1 MGDATRRFALPA
13 GPSGVA
19 RASDWLRSLGEE
31 FGLSAEETY
40 RLDLCAGE
48 LLTNVLAYAY
58 PSDEGGTPHSIG
70 LRAQFN
76 ERRVALEIVDD
87 GRPFDP
93 LAWRGPGAPRSLA
106 EAESGGSGLLLVKR
120 FADEC
125 RYARRDDRNVMRL
138 VIRRGAVDGRA
149 AAGARLPR
157 GPGRRGPAGAVALP
171 VRRADGTLVRNDERQ
186 GLDRRLLGFI
196 WPLAIFRGV
205 PCHLVEEVV
214 ASCRLVRF
222 HDGAVMLRPGQ
233 PNDAMAF
240 VINGRLRVHLDAPD
254 SPTYFVIA
262 AGDCVGELSVIDGRA
277 RVGLRR
283 RRPGYPGAAGRCRY
297 AVRTATRDPRREP
310 QLHADPVRPGAAPR
324 SSVVEQI
331 RWELDLAHLQRDLG
345 FAREIQAGML
355 PQESPL
361 FPDREEVDCAARLL
375 AARQVGGD
383 FYDAFFIDSTRLFV
397 TIGDV
402 CGKGLPA
409 ALFMVRALT
418 VLRGEATRRTGTK
431 RAYVQ
436 RVVERVNRLL
446 VERNEQSLFVSL
458 FCALLDTATGTLAY
472 VSAGHNPPA
481 LALGGGPL
489 KP

>member
-1 MGDATRRFALPA
+1 
-13 GPSGVA
+13 
-19 RASDWLRSLGEE
+19 
-31 FGLSAEETY
+31 
-40 RLDLCAGE
+40 
-48 LLTNVLAYAY
+48 
-58 PSDEGGTPHSIG
+58 
-70 LRAQFN
+70 
-76 ERRVALEIVDD
+76 
-87 GRPFDP
+87 
-93 LAWRGPGAPRSLA
+93 
-106 EAESGGSGLLLVKR
+106 
-120 FADEC
+120 
-125 RYARRDDRNVMRL
+125 
-138 VIRRGAVDGRA
+138 
-149 AAGARLPR
+149 
-157 GPGRRGPAGAVALP
+157 
-171 VRRADGTLVRNDERQ
+171 
-186 GLDRRLLGFI
+186 
-196 WPLAIFRGV
+196 V
-205 PCHLVEEVV
+205 PCHLVEDVV

-262 AGDCVGELSVIDGRA
+262 AGDCVGELSVIDGRPA
-277 RVGLRR
+277 SAYV
-283 RRPGYPGAAGRCRY
+283 
-297 AVRTATRDPRREP
+297 V
-310 QLHADPVRPGAAPR
+310 ADPGTRVLLVDADTLFERLLAIPAVSRNFMRILSDRVRR
-324 SSVVEQI
+324 TSSRVVEQI
-331 RWELDLAHLQRDLG
+331 RSELDLAHLQRDLG

-418 VLRGEATRRTGTK
+418 VLRGEATRRTGAK

-481 LALGGGPL
+481 LALGGGPFEL
-489 KP
+489 VTAPRNPVAGMMEGLSFAGGEVQLPPESVLVLYTDGVTEAQGERGEQVEQVEQLEQFGPARLLATLNGAGERSATALVDATLAAVDRFTGERAPYDDMAVLALRYRSPAAP